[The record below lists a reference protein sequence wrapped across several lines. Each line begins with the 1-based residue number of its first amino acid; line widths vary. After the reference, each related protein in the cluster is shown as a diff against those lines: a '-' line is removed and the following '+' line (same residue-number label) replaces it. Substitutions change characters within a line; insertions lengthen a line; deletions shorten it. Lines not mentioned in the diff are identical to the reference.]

1 VVHTDKKLCIIL
13 VLMKAFSSFPNWMSS
28 PTLWRWFAYGIYSLS
43 GLYACKSF
51 GFLRGRG
58 TSSPLGLIAVR
69 AFFFS
74 LAWIPTFMVS
84 KILALG
90 WLVYLPFYCD
100 LSEYN
105 GWRISSTFRRSIA
118 GHIFQTIFKCR
129 LVPTS
134 KIESQCIMA
143 VHPHGIIPFASITN
157 LASDVTGFATLYPAL
172 AEKRV
177 VIAAT
182 SCFLVPGYRDILV
195 SSGVLDCSRFNAEQ
209 CLQKGWTVIVIP
221 GGAREALYSN
231 PDVDWLDLKRKLGF
245 VRLAIRYG
253 VKLVP
258 CYSFNEV
265 DYLSQVPLSSVPAF
279 FQYLR
284 RGFQQ
289 TFGISIPFLY
299 HVDLPPSNENGI
311 VTVIGEPIT
320 VPHIADPTDDEVRE
334 VMTKYIAELTKL
346 YHTYGPM
353 YNSRTRRLV
362 IS

>member
-1 VVHTDKKLCIIL
+1 
-13 VLMKAFSSFPNWMSS
+13 MKSFVPNLAGFKWTIPSSTSLSS
-28 PTLWRWFAYGIYSLS
+28 SNSLWLSISIYGVYSLV
-43 GLYACKSF
+43 GLYACKYF
-51 GFLRGRG
+51 GLLRGKG
-58 TSSPLGLIAVR
+58 ITSPLGLIAIR
-69 AFFFS
+69 FYFFS

-90 WLVYLPFYCD
+90 WLLYLPFYCD

-105 GWRISSTFRRSIA
+105 GWRISSSFRRGIT
-118 GHIFQTIFKCR
+118 GQLFQNIFKCR

-134 KIESQCIMA
+134 KIESQCIMG

-231 PDVDWLDLKRKLGF
+231 PDVDWLDLRRKLGF
-245 VRLAIRYG
+245 VRLAMKYG

-265 DYLSQVPLSSVPAF
+265 DYLTQVPVNSVPTLL
-279 FQYLR
+279 QLLR
-284 RGFQQ
+284 SAFQQ
-289 TFGISIPFLY
+289 TFGISLPFLY
-299 HVDLPPSNENGI
+299 HVDLPPKSENGI

-320 VPHIADPTDDEVRE
+320 VPHIPDPTDDEVRE
-334 VMTKYIAELTKL
+334 VMSKYITELTKL

-353 YNSRTRRLV
+353 YNSRSRKLV

>member
-1 VVHTDKKLCIIL
+1 
-13 VLMKAFSSFPNWMSS
+13 MSS
-28 PTLWRWFAYGIYSLS
+28 KMKLVSFASLTASPELLWLTYGLYGLS
-43 GLYACKSF
+43 GLYACQYF
-51 GFLRGRG
+51 GFLRGKG
-58 TSSPLGLIAVR
+58 TSSPQGLIAIR

-74 LAWIPTFMVS
+74 LAWIPTFMIS
-84 KILALG
+84 KVLGLA
-90 WLVYLPFYCD
+90 WLAYLPLYCD

-105 GWRISSTFRRSIA
+105 GWRISSSFRRGIA
-118 GHIFQTIFKCR
+118 GQLFQSIFKCR

-143 VHPHGIIPFASITN
+143 VHPHGIIPFASIVN
-157 LASDVTGFATLYPAL
+157 LASDVTGFAALYPAL

-182 SCFLVPGYRDILV
+182 SCFLVPGYRDLLV
-195 SSGVLDCSRFNAEQ
+195 TSGVLDCSRFNAEQ

-245 VRLAIRYG
+245 VRLAMRYG
-253 VKLVP
+253 VDLVP

-265 DYLSQVPLSSVPAF
+265 DYLTQVPFYSVPAF
-279 FQYLR
+279 FQSLR
-284 RGFQQ
+284 RLFQR
-289 TFGISIPFLY
+289 TFGLSLPFLY
-299 HVDLPPSNENGI
+299 HIDLPPSSENGI
-311 VTVIGEPIT
+311 VTVIGAPIS
-320 VPHIADPTDDEVRE
+320 VPHITDPTDDEVRQ
-334 VMTKYIAELTKL
+334 VLTKYIAELQKL
-346 YHTYGPM
+346 YQLYGPM